1 MTLETLAHTL
11 RRMAGHIN
19 HLRDAIR
26 DQPLR
31 APRYSQTDSHQSHGG
46 PKSPTNDHDLDYLN
60 DVQARLREITCNVSE
75 DLNLVIPH
83 NVHAHGHW
91 TAWLYRNRNKLPHL
105 SWFDDLTDNLTDI
118 ETELRVKIYPQD
130 PNPQIEHRQTARS
143 ITHRLERM
151 GHHIQ
156 PATLRQWAQRGKITA
171 IEQADGKNG
180 YLLTEVLDAIN

>member
-1 MTLETLAHTL
+1 MTTEHLAHTL

-75 DLNLVIPH
+75 DLALVIPH

-91 TAWLYRNRNKLPHL
+91 TAWLYRNRHKLPQL
-105 SWFDDLTDNLTDI
+105 NWYEDLTDNLIDI
-118 ETELRVKIYPQD
+118 ETELRVKIHPTDSHEIKLPDYATAEEIGAAIGKKPDTVRKWCARHQVTAYV
-130 PNPQIEHRQTARS
+130 QEGKVMYKTIE
-143 ITHRLERM
+143 
-151 GHHIQ
+151 
-156 PATLRQWAQRGKITA
+156 
-171 IEQADGKNG
+171 
-180 YLLTEVLDAIN
+180 VV

>member
-1 MTLETLAHTL
+1 MTTEHLAHTL

-60 DVQARLREITCNVSE
+60 DVQGRLREITCNASE
-75 DLNLVIPH
+75 DLALVIPH

-91 TAWLYRNRNKLPHL
+91 TGWLYRNRAHLPQL

-118 ETELRVKIYPQD
+118 EAELRTKIHPTDPHEVKLPDYA
-130 PNPQIEHRQTARS
+130 TAEE
-143 ITHRLERM
+143 IAKAL
-151 GHHIQ
+151 
-156 PATLRQWAQRGKITA
+156 GKSTDSVRKWCKRHEVTSYLQGGKVQYRTA
-171 IEQADGKNG
+171 ELK
-180 YLLTEVLDAIN
+180 

>member
-1 MTLETLAHTL
+1 MTPETLAHTL

-60 DVQARLREITCNVSE
+60 DVQDRLREITCNVSE
-75 DLNLVIPH
+75 DLALVIPH

-91 TAWLYRNRNKLPHL
+91 TAWLYRNRAHLPQL
-105 SWFDDLTDNLTDI
+105 SWFDDLADNLTDI
-118 ETELRVKIYPQD
+118 ETELRVKIHPTD
-130 PNPQIEHRQTARS
+130 PHEIKLPDYATAEEIARAHNITPRAVRKYCQKHHITKWQIEGQTTYSTQAFNKARQ
-143 ITHRLERM
+143 
-151 GHHIQ
+151 
-156 PATLRQWAQRGKITA
+156 
-171 IEQADGKNG
+171 
-180 YLLTEVLDAIN
+180 